1 MFKEKIIL
9 FIKSSKAVYA
19 LEYGLAFA
27 LIGIVSLVSM
37 TDAGTAVKAYMMC
50 IAGNSVTSTS
60 CF

>member
-19 LEYGLAFA
+19 FEYGMGLAC
-27 LIGIVSLVSM
+27 IGVAILVSM
-37 TDAGTAVKAYMMC
+37 TDAGTAIKTYMMC
-50 IAGNSVTSTS
+50 IAGNSVTSVS